1 MCLSVHGGCLSQ
13 DWSPASGCFCWIWLC
28 DSQMKQKAG
37 PPDSGRLKRSAL
49 AVAGIAGI
57 LLCVLIAWPF
67 LGAITWALTLAILFL
82 PLHLRV
88 ERIVRH
94 PNIAALL
101 STAIVIVVVVVPAVF
116 VVERLIT
123 EAASGILSLQARVE
137 SGELQALLD
146 SHPTLAPLGDWIDRQ
161 FDLPSMMASIATW
174 LSNIGAIFVKGSLLQ
189 AVEVFITFYLLFY
202 FLRDRLAAKTMIKA
216 WLPLTPPETEHLFR
230 RVAETVHATVYG
242 TLAVAAVQGTLGGLM
257 FWVLGLPTPLLW
269 GLVMGLLSIVPVL
282 GAFVVWIPA
291 AILLV
296 SGWKLGTRAHS
307 CGLGRD
313 CGWRNRQRPAADV
326 RRQPSAPAYHSRVH
340 FHCRRPCAVWRA
352 GLHPRPPGGDDDH
365 AACGDSG
372 CGTRHQA
379 KHPTEN
385 KASPDQRKLSRQGV
399 GGCTCPPRVL

>member
-1 MCLSVHGGCLSQ
+1 
-13 DWSPASGCFCWIWLC
+13 
-28 DSQMKQKAG
+28 MKQETG
-37 PPDSGRLKRSAL
+37 SPNSNRLKRSAL
-49 AVAGIAGI
+49 AIAGIAGI

-82 PLHLRV
+82 PLHERV
-88 ERIVRH
+88 EKVVRH

-101 STAIVIVVVVVPAVF
+101 STAIVIVVVIVPAIF

-146 SHPTLAPLGDWIDRQ
+146 SHPSLAPLGSWIDRQ
-161 FDLPSMMASIATW
+161 FDLPSMMASFATR
-174 LSNIGAIFVKGSLLQ
+174 LTNIGATFVKGSLLQ

-202 FLRDRLAAKTMIKA
+202 FLRDRLSAKTMVKA
-216 WLPLTPPETEHLFR
+216 WLPLTPPETEQLLR

-291 AILLV
+291 AILLILDG
-296 SGWKLGTRAHS
+296 SWARA
-307 CGLGRD
+307 LILAT
-313 CGWRNRQRPAADV
+313 W
-326 RRQPSAPAYHSRVH
+326 
-340 FHCRRPCAVWRA
+340 
-352 GLHPRPPGGDDDH
+352 GGVV
-365 AACGDSG
+365 
-372 CGTRHQA
+372 
-379 KHPTEN
+379 
-385 KASPDQRKLSRQGV
+385 V
-399 GGCTCPPRVL
+399 GGIDNVLRPMFVGNRLRLHTIPAFISIVGGLLLFGAPGFILGPLAATTTMLLVEIWMRHEASSQTSE